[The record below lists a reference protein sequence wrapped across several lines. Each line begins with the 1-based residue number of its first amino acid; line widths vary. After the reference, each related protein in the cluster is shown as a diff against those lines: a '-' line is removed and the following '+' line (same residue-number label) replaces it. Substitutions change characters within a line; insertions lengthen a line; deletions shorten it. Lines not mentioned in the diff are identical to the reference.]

1 MKQLIAI
8 ILLVGL
14 FSACSNRPEK
24 GEPSAA
30 FYYWKTVFKVTENEK
45 KVLSDNNVGKLYIR
59 YFDIGLKGKEA
70 IPVSPIRFSEKPD
83 PYKIVPVVYIK
94 NEVMLEPTVDL
105 QKLAE
110 NVNTYIGKVNAKY
123 GIAWDEIQV
132 DCDWTLNSKDRYLK
146 FVEHL
151 KSVSAKRLSAT
162 IRLHQVKY
170 FNKTGIPNVDKGVLM
185 YYNMGSIAPD
195 NRNSIYDREV
205 AQSYIKSLKKFPL
218 ALDVALPIYSW
229 GIHIRNHRV
238 IKVISK
244 IDVAAL
250 ENDPHFKRT
259 DALYFTV
266 VESVIRGGNY
276 FKEGDQLKIESISKD
291 YLENMADELRDNLAN
306 RPDEIIFYDLD
317 DFNIAPYNN
326 MEQNIFKKV
335 AAWF

>member
-1 MKQLIAI
+1 MKQIIAI
-8 ILLVGL
+8 ILFVGL
-14 FSACSNRPEK
+14 FSGCSNNSEK
-24 GEPSAA
+24 REPKVA

-70 IPVSPIRFSEKPD
+70 VPVSPIGFSEKPD
-83 PYKIVPVVYIK
+83 PYKVVPVVYIK

-105 QKLAE
+105 EKLAE
-110 NVNTYIGKVNAKY
+110 NVNTYIGKVNTQY

-146 FVEHL
+146 FVEQL

-259 DALYFTV
+259 DGMYFTV

-276 FKEGDQLKIESISKD
+276 FKEGDQLKMESISKD
-291 YLENMADELRDNLAN
+291 DLENMADDLRDNLAN

-317 DFNIAPYNN
+317 DFNMTSYNSD
-326 MEQNIFKKV
+326 QKIFKKV

>member
-1 MKQLIAI
+1 VKQIIVI
-8 ILLVGL
+8 ILFVGL
-14 FSACSNRPEK
+14 FSACSDKSEK
-24 GEPSAA
+24 GAPNVA
-30 FYYWKTVFKVTENEK
+30 FYYWKTIFKLTENEK
-45 KVLSDNNVGKLYIR
+45 EVLSENNVGKIYIR

-70 IPVSPIRFSEKPD
+70 IPVSSIRFSEKPD
-83 PYKIVPVVYIK
+83 PYKVVPVVYIK

-105 QKLAE
+105 QQLAE
-110 NVNTYIGKVNAKY
+110 KVNTYIGKVNAKNS
-123 GIAWDEIQV
+123 IAWDEIQV
-132 DCDWTLNSKDRYLK
+132 DCDWTLQSKDRYLK

-170 FNKTGIPNVDKGVLM
+170 YGKTGIPNVDKGVLM

-218 ALDVALPIYSW
+218 ALDVALPVYCW
-229 GIHIRNHRV
+229 GIHFRDDGV
-238 IKVISK
+238 INVISK

-250 ENDPHFKRT
+250 KNDPHFRKT
-259 DALYFTV
+259 DEITFQV

-276 FKEGDQLKIESISKD
+276 FKEGDQLKMESILKD
-291 YLENMADELRDNLAN
+291 DLKNMADDLRDNLAN
-306 RPDEIIFYDLD
+306 RPNEIIFYDLD
-317 DFNIAPYNN
+317 DFNMTSYNSD
-326 MEQNIFKKV
+326 QKIFKKV